1 VSTAAIAMPKNDE
14 LTLWRNQA
22 LAILR
27 MELKR
32 NFISKRGIWIYL
44 LAFAPAVIVWL
55 HSFAAM
61 SNPMRMHHDLP
72 KDTEILATLFPVF
85 FLRPAMFF
93 GCVGI
98 FTYLFRG
105 ELVEKS
111 LHYLF
116 LSPVRREVQ
125 VLAKFVAGLI
135 TAWFFFGI
143 SILLMFSGMY
153 AHFSSA
159 EIREFLFNDGGIN
172 HAIAYFFITLLGC
185 VGWGAVCLWM
195 GIRWRNPIIPS
206 VSFLLWESINTFL
219 PSWLRPISV
228 LHYLQSM
235 VPVKGDFSD
244 GAGALIGLTA
254 DPVPPYLAI
263 PAIFLIA
270 FGMLAL
276 SVRQLKKTEISYSSD

>member
-1 VSTAAIAMPKNDE
+1 MPSNNE

-22 LAILR
+22 FAILR

-44 LAFAPAVIVWL
+44 LAFAPAVVPWL

-61 SNPMRMHHDLP
+61 SRPDRMLHDLQ
-72 KDTEILATLFPVF
+72 KDTAI
-85 FLRPAMFF
+85 RPAMFF

-116 LSPVRREVQ
+116 LSPVRREIQ
-125 VLAKFVAGLI
+125 VIAKFAAGLI
-135 TAWFFFGI
+135 TAWFFFGL

-153 AHFSSA
+153 AHFSPA
-159 EIREFLFNDGGIN
+159 EIREFLFNDGGLS
-172 HAIAYFFITLLGC
+172 HAVSYFFITLLGC
-185 VGWGAVCLWM
+185 VGWGSVCLWM
-195 GIRWRNPIIPS
+195 GIRWRNPVIPS

-235 VPVKGDFSD
+235 VPVQGNFRD
-244 GAGALIGLTA
+244 ANAIIGLTA
-254 DPVPPYLAI
+254 DPVPPYIAV
-263 PAIFLIA
+263 PAIILIA
-270 FGMLAL
+270 IGMLAL
-276 SVRQLKKTEISYSSD
+276 SVRQLKRTEISYSSD